1 MAAEWI
7 QAARFFLAVA
17 AMVAAMAGPA
27 WVAGR
32 WRKWTA

>member
-1 MAAEWI
+1 MVIVAVEWM

-17 AMVAAMAGPA
+17 AMVAAVAGPA

-32 WRKWTA
+32 WNR